1 MTFNFFNFNSTLIY
15 VLIDIYYNYHI
26 IGLYF
31 VTIISTIASIILLS
45 SSNSAKTIGK
55 WVVAG
60 GAFEAGS
67 QIVSAGIDA
76 VKEGIN
82 SVTDPNRSGGSNSG
96 SSSGGNSSGN
106 TGENTGGSTSTST
119 SSSASSNAS
128 SNTGSSS
135 STSSSSG
142 GNTGGSSGG
151 K

>member
-15 VLIDIYYNYHI
+15 VLIDIYYNYQFI
-26 IGLYF
+26 ALYLGM
-31 VTIISTIASIILLS
+31 IISTIASIILVS

-82 SVTDPNRSGGSNSG
+82 SITDGNTSAGSNSG
-96 SSSGGNSSGN
+96 GNSTGNTGANSGGSSSGSN
-106 TGENTGGSTSTST
+106 
-119 SSSASSNAS
+119 NAS
-128 SNTGSSS
+128 NNTGSSS
-135 STSSSSG
+135 STSSSVG

>member
-15 VLIDIYYNYHI
+15 VLIDIYYNYQL
-26 IGLYF
+26 IGLYLA
-31 VTIISTIASIILLS
+31 TIISTIASIILLS
-45 SSNSAKTIGK
+45 SSNSAKKFGK

-82 SVTDPNRSGGSNSG
+82 SVTVTDPNTSSGSNSG
-96 SSSGGNSSGN
+96 SSSDGNSTGN
-106 TGENTGGSTSTST
+106 TGGNTAAAG
-119 SSSASSNAS
+119 SSSASSNAT

-142 GNTGGSSGG
+142 GNTGPSSGG